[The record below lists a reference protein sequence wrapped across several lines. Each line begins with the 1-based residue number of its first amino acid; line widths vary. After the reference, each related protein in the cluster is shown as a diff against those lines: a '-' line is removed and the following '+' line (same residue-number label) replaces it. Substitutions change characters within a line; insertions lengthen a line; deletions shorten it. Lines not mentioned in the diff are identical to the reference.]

1 MVVVGCGSYYRALSS
16 CQSDSNTRKVLSS
29 TYNLAILCEIDRRMV
44 RREDIIG
51 GSNHGA
57 RHVDKLLL
65 LLITKS
71 DGKSCGSRR
80 SEEGYQQ
87 SIWTC

>member
-1 MVVVGCGSYYRALSS
+1 MVSNCCLGDRAYVALTCLKHVWVVGRKNSGSSA
-16 CQSDSNTRKVLSS
+16 
-29 TYNLAILCEIDRRMV
+29 YNRMV
-44 RREDIIG
+44 WWEDIIG